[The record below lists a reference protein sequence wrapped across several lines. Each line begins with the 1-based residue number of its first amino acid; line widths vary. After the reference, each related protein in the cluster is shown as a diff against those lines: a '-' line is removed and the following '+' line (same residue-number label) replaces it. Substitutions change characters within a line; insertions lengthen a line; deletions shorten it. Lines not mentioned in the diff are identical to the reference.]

1 MSSEEEMFQAQF
13 YQHPNPAIHYE
24 NIDRDRRNEH
34 YRQYK
39 RCVQLLL
46 DTDSPD
52 YEHPYK
58 LSIQIYIGIIIE
70 DVRMMQEEIQY
81 HRSEVRRLRVEIAT
95 AQRNTGEYARIAR
108 LIHHQKTHQWVIHK
122 IQQEFMG
129 LARYTLAPRIQNT

>member
-13 YQHPNPAIHYE
+13 YEHPNPAVHYE

-34 YRQYK
+34 YTQYK
-39 RCVQLLL
+39 HYIQLLL
-46 DTDSPD
+46 NTDSLD
-52 YEHPYK
+52 VEHFYK
-58 LSIQIYIGIIIE
+58 LSIQIFISVIIT
-70 DVRMMQEEIQY
+70 DVRLMQEEIQY
-81 HRSEVRRLRVEIAT
+81 HRSEVRRLQVEIAT

-129 LARYTLAPRIQNT
+129 LARYTLAARIQNT